1 MKRNEDCSRIP
12 LMALVA
18 VIGLS
23 GSPARGADSPADFV
37 LQRDRAGLVHLGVS
51 RKELQEIT
59 YDLMR
64 MESSFMD
71 QHRNSVEIY
80 LPGDAQ
86 ENTSRRPPASI
97 VVNLD
102 GNRPDSGVVR
112 EVYVRDP
119 RFRTAEGLGP
129 ASTLGNI
136 RALHP
141 DLVIKHEVV
150 HESFDGMKPGD
161 ALAEVHHPHT
171 VIDGV
176 RYLLRPAN
184 YLKYRPSDGLPDNTP
199 VYMARISDYSIAESR
214 K

>member
-1 MKRNEDCSRIP
+1 MNVYARYFSKLP
-12 LMALVA
+12 LLTLVVA
-18 VIGLS
+18 GLS
-23 GSPARGADSPADFV
+23 DPCARAADAPADFV

-59 YDLMR
+59 YDLKR
-64 MESSFMD
+64 MESRFLD
-71 QHRNSVEIY
+71 QHLNAVEIY
-80 LPGDAQ
+80 LPGDVQ
-86 ENTSRRPPASI
+86 EQPSRKALASME
-97 VVNLD
+97 VHLD
-102 GNRPDSGVVR
+102 GNSRDSGVVR

-129 ASTLGNI
+129 ASVLGDL

-141 DLVIKHEVV
+141 DLLIRHEVV

-176 RYLLRPAN
+176 KFLLRPAN

-199 VYMARISDYSIAESR
+199 VLMVGINDYPRRENL